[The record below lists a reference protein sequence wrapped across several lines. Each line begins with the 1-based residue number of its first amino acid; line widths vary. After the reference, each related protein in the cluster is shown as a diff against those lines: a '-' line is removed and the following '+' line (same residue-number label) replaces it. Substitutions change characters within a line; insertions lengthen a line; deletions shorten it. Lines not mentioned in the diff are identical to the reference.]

1 MNATKITNSSEFQEQ
16 IYIDKNVDAMVKLS
30 QEFYEAIENAGVISD
45 NTNLDPNYVIEREST
60 ILLLRIGLKKLK
72 DIADK
77 SKANIEEKI

>member
-45 NTNLDPNYVIEREST
+45 YTNLDPNYVIEREST